1 VITGSGS
8 PEGVYYGGR
17 GSLFLRNNAIDA
29 NTALY
34 VKTTTK
40 DLNTGWVAK

>member
-1 VITGSGS
+1 
-8 PEGVYYGGR
+8 VYYGGR
-17 GSLFLRNNAIDA
+17 GSLFLRNDA
-29 NTALY
+29 TNSSTALY